1 MAKIE
6 ELKQLSILGVAES
19 LGMELD
25 RTGSHTYSWKEHD
38 SFVINTRD
46 NYFNWFSRSKGGDVF
61 SMVQLIREEQT
72 GQPISFKE
80 AKHFL
85 EEGNFEAVDLEKEV
99 VREPFSYYLQP
110 YETDFSE
117 ARQYLKQ
124 ERQLSEETIDFFL
137 EKGVLSQA
145 TKKSGDIFE
154 PVIVFKSLDRQNE
167 VVGASLQ
174 GIRENKE
181 LYSRGRLKQI
191 MRASDGMTGMH
202 VDIGYPK
209 RLVFAEAPIDLMS
222 YYELH
227 KDSLQDVRFVAMDG
241 LKESTVSRHVA
252 DLLFDMGDITQ
263 EVEVANYPTF
273 LAHTSQVTN
282 FLKDEKYIDLI
293 TLAVDNDQAGKTF
306 VDRLESKKINLVMDL
321 PPLSEGADKIDW
333 NDYLKREKEKALNR
347 SQELSNNIGG
357 ELFNRNSGYLEGKP
371 SRTAPQPEELI
382 QTQPDFSTNVHLHFN
397 IERAVESSHS
407 PRMRPIVDRDVRY
420 LNRYAEDIQNS
431 ARWYKNEIANSKVTY
446 FYQDQE
452 DVKMLQVNFEKRHWM
467 HLTGMA
473 PVYAEHVISLSET
486 FIDDI
491 ASGRGTY
498 PNLTISNDFKDK
510 IKLLPLLPEIFE
522 TDSFVFDDL
531 TSVEKMGRLDV
542 QKAIRSDDKDIMLAF
557 RTDEESSFPATLLKP
572 NTTLNIELD
581 SLNQEKVILGVFIEK
596 DNILRTLSVNNNFVK
611 DDGKQMFEVVKQ
623 LQNREKG
630 VKEMSTSSSEVDLD
644 ERIQKFQLR
653 YSNSYPKEIVT
664 SFVNFMKEGVEDED
678 IFILQQ
684 IFDSYDEKPTVN
696 QFEKNI
702 RDLFEEFKKIDLL
715 FTTVTHADIP
725 DNVYSYQAILELLS
739 SLESHAEEGY
749 IWTDES
755 YFENQFQNPE
765 LLSKITTDYFE
776 SSNID
781 DLLQNK
787 SVHVT
792 MGDTTF
798 MINSVDPKYNI
809 YSMEELVKTISEELN
824 SKSPDIVLHKLEEL
838 NHDFLATKEIINSKL
853 SDLIKEHGEI
863 KMSNNEEYSEAI
875 NIAVAQREEQ
885 ERDSDG
891 DGIPDEVERNLET
904 NPYSADSD
912 GDGKSDHE
920 EVSFGSNPLQAE
932 QSQPESKIPSEVSK
946 TVSEMIQEKDSK
958 GLSQLL
964 KEGVKDYF
972 KSDVYKEYL
981 TALSKFHHYSPRN
994 IQLILAQNP
1003 NASYVASF
1011 KKWKEDFDRSVNKG
1025 EKSIRIFAPVTVKQ
1039 KDPETG
1045 KVLLDKEGK
1054 EKTKT
1059 FFKLVPVFDVSQ
1071 TDGKELAKPI
1081 YDLEGTYQDYGN
1093 LYKSAKKVS
1102 EANGVAVEFAD
1113 DLNGAHGTYSRQTNS
1128 ISILKGMS
1136 EQQTL
1141 KTLFHEMAHSELHTL
1156 DKMIEQ
1162 PLSRSTKELQAESV
1176 AFVVASHYGMDTSEY
1191 SFGYLATWSQDKEG
1205 LTDLEGQIKIVQ
1217 KEADNLITKIDSV
1230 LEKYQSKE
1238 ITKDGFQEKLAR
1250 IKNKETKKVVKIEEK
1265 EQAKETSKKESKSDN
1280 EMSL

>member
-1 MAKIE
+1 
-6 ELKQLSILGVAES
+6 
-19 LGMELD
+19 
-25 RTGSHTYSWKEHD
+25 
-38 SFVINTRD
+38 
-46 NYFNWFSRSKGGDVF
+46 
-61 SMVQLIREEQT
+61 MVQVVRKEQT
-72 GQPISFKE
+72 GQDLTFKE

-85 EEGNFEAVDLEKEV
+85 EEGNFDAVDLEKKAE
-99 VREPFSYYLQP
+99 REPFSYYLQP
-110 YETDFSE
+110 YETDFYE
-117 ARQYLKQ
+117 ARQYLK
-124 ERQLSEETIDFFL
+124 EGRKLSDKTIDYFID
-137 EKGVLSQA
+137 KGVVTQA
-145 TKKSGDIFE
+145 KKKSGDIFE
-154 PVIVFKSLDRQNE
+154 PVIVFKSLDRQND

-174 GIRENKE
+174 GIRKNND
-181 LYSRGRLKQI
+181 LYTRGRLKQI

-202 VDIGYPK
+202 VDIGEPK

-227 KDSLQDVRFVAMDG
+227 KDSLQDVRLVAMDG
-241 LKESTVSRHVA
+241 LKESTVSRHVG
-252 DLLFDMGDITQ
+252 DLLFEMGFAEAPIDLMSYYELHKDSLQDVRLVAMDGLKESTVSRHVGDLLFEMGVLKQ
-263 EVEVANYPTF
+263 KVEAKNYPTF

-282 FLKDEKYIDLI
+282 FLRDEKYHDLI

-371 SRTAPQPEELI
+371 SEGADKIDWNDYLKREKEKALNRSQELSNNIGGELFNRNSGYLEGKPSRTAPQPEELI
-382 QTQPDFSTNVHLHFN
+382 QTQPDFPTNVHLHFN
-397 IERAVESSHS
+397 IERSIKSSHS
-407 PRMRPIVDRDVRY
+407 PRMRPIIDRDVRY

-581 SLNQEKVILGVFIEK
+581 SLNQEKVILGVFLEK
-596 DNILRTLSVNNNFVK
+596 DNILKTLSVNNNFVK
-611 DDGKQMFEVVKQ
+611 DDGKQMFEAVKQ
-623 LQNREKG
+623 LQNR
-630 VKEMSTSSSEVDLD
+630 
-644 ERIQKFQLR
+644 
-653 YSNSYPKEIVT
+653 
-664 SFVNFMKEGVEDED
+664 
-678 IFILQQ
+678 
-684 IFDSYDEKPTVN
+684 
-696 QFEKNI
+696 
-702 RDLFEEFKKIDLL
+702 
-715 FTTVTHADIP
+715 
-725 DNVYSYQAILELLS
+725 
-739 SLESHAEEGY
+739 
-749 IWTDES
+749 
-755 YFENQFQNPE
+755 
-765 LLSKITTDYFE
+765 
-776 SSNID
+776 
-781 DLLQNK
+781 
-787 SVHVT
+787 
-792 MGDTTF
+792 
-798 MINSVDPKYNI
+798 
-809 YSMEELVKTISEELN
+809 
-824 SKSPDIVLHKLEEL
+824 
-838 NHDFLATKEIINSKL
+838 
-853 SDLIKEHGEI
+853 EHGEI
-863 KMSNNEEYSEAI
+863 KMSNNEEYNEAI
-875 NIAVAQREEQ
+875 SIAEAQKEEH

-891 DGIPDEVERNLET
+891 DGIPDEVERNLGT

-1025 EKSIRIFAPVTVKQ
+1025 EKSMRIFAFHHYSPRNIQLILAQNPNASYVASFKKWKEDFDRSVNKGEKSMRIFAPVTVKQKDPETGKVLLDKEGKEKTKTFFKLVPVFDVSQTDGKELAKPPVTVKQ

-1102 EANGVAVEFAD
+1102 EANGIAVEFAD

>member
-1 MAKIE
+1 
-6 ELKQLSILGVAES
+6 
-19 LGMELD
+19 
-25 RTGSHTYSWKEHD
+25 
-38 SFVINTRD
+38 
-46 NYFNWFSRSKGGDVF
+46 
-61 SMVQLIREEQT
+61 
-72 GQPISFKE
+72 
-80 AKHFL
+80 
-85 EEGNFEAVDLEKEV
+85 
-99 VREPFSYYLQP
+99 
-110 YETDFSE
+110 
-117 ARQYLKQ
+117 
-124 ERQLSEETIDFFL
+124 
-137 EKGVLSQA
+137 
-145 TKKSGDIFE
+145 
-154 PVIVFKSLDRQNE
+154 
-167 VVGASLQ
+167 
-174 GIRENKE
+174 
-181 LYSRGRLKQI
+181 
-191 MRASDGMTGMH
+191 
-202 VDIGYPK
+202 
-209 RLVFAEAPIDLMS
+209 
-222 YYELH
+222 
-227 KDSLQDVRFVAMDG
+227 
-241 LKESTVSRHVA
+241 
-252 DLLFDMGDITQ
+252 
-263 EVEVANYPTF
+263 
-273 LAHTSQVTN
+273 
-282 FLKDEKYIDLI
+282 
-293 TLAVDNDQAGKTF
+293 
-306 VDRLESKKINLVMDL
+306 MDL
-321 PPLSEGADKIDW
+321 PPLPEGADKTDW

-357 ELFNRNSGYLEGKP
+357 ELFNRNSGYLEGEP

-382 QTQPDFSTNVHLHFN
+382 QTQPDFPANVHLYFN
-397 IERAVESSHS
+397 IERSIKSSHS
-407 PRMRPIVDRDVRY
+407 PRMRPIIERDVRY

-431 ARWYKNEIANSKVTY
+431 AMWYKNEIANSKVTY

-498 PNLTISNDFKDK
+498 PNLTISNGFKDK

-581 SLNQEKVILGVFIEK
+581 SLNQEKVILGVFLEK
-596 DNILRTLSVNNNFVK
+596 DNILKTLSVNNNFVK
-611 DDGKQMFEVVKQ
+611 DDGKQMFEAAKQ
-623 LQNREKG
+623 LQNRE
-630 VKEMSTSSSEVDLD
+630 
-644 ERIQKFQLR
+644 
-653 YSNSYPKEIVT
+653 
-664 SFVNFMKEGVEDED
+664 
-678 IFILQQ
+678 
-684 IFDSYDEKPTVN
+684 
-696 QFEKNI
+696 
-702 RDLFEEFKKIDLL
+702 
-715 FTTVTHADIP
+715 
-725 DNVYSYQAILELLS
+725 
-739 SLESHAEEGY
+739 
-749 IWTDES
+749 
-755 YFENQFQNPE
+755 
-765 LLSKITTDYFE
+765 
-776 SSNID
+776 
-781 DLLQNK
+781 
-787 SVHVT
+787 
-792 MGDTTF
+792 
-798 MINSVDPKYNI
+798 
-809 YSMEELVKTISEELN
+809 
-824 SKSPDIVLHKLEEL
+824 
-838 NHDFLATKEIINSKL
+838 
-853 SDLIKEHGEI
+853 HGEI
-863 KMSNNEEYSEAI
+863 KMTNNEEYNEAI
-875 NIAVAQREEQ
+875 SIAEAQKEEH

-891 DGIPDEVERNLET
+891 DGIPDEVERNLGT

-994 IQLILAQNP
+994 IQLILAQKP

-1025 EKSIRIFAPVTVKQ
+1025 EKSMRIFAPVTVKQ

-1045 KVLLDKEGK
+1045 KVLLDKEGQ

-1071 TDGKELAKPI
+1071 TDGKELAKPV

-1093 LYKSAKKVS
+1093 LYKSAKEVS

-1250 IKNKETKKVVKIEEK
+1250 IKNKETKKVIKIEEK
-1265 EQAKETSKKESKSDN
+1265 EQAKETSKKESKSDY